1 MTSLLIH
8 AGLGALTVVA
18 FFYVNAHLYR
28 SQWAGSRATL
38 LERLYYITAVVSVCI
53 GWFFN
58 IRYVFAYPADA
69 SWGHFTTMLFDN
81 PASGSAGQDM
91 IITNVILFPLWTMI
105 DGPRR
110 GMRGTWV
117 YFVMSL
123 FTSFGFAMAM
133 LFPLARGLEKELEL
147 ARYGVE
153 FIDLP
158 IMASN
163 LNSPDAPAAIFYS
176 NPVRM
181 ALYVLRHFGAGAMV
195 GFVRLMAF
203 CKYPAS
209 LMDRFTPRS
218 LPPTL
223 DQMLANAP
231 NDRKRRQIELAFTGS
246 AMDLVNRFLPD
257 VKRHRTLRALV
268 AFAAVQSTYKGPFTP
283 GSALCLVYTFA
294 QNEGGGLMRRVR
306 GGMGSLSE
314 ALCRSIANKGGE
326 VRLKTAVRR
335 VLIEDGRATG
345 VELRDGQ
352 RVTARAV
359 VSNLDKPATLFG
371 LVGREHLDASC
382 IERIENIEHRGA
394 YMHLLFKLRRLP
406 RYGPPFEHLN
416 ADPHTRFNTTLVPDP
431 QLQQA
436 SYEAC
441 RRGEVPEHPP
451 VGMQI
456 PTVMDPSLAPVG
468 FHIATT
474 YGFFFPCEAAK
485 EQRGA
490 LRDRM
495 AERILDRL
503 SEFLPDLRDCIVE
516 RAVLSSDHFATMQ
529 GATNGD
535 FTHGLIHP
543 EQMIGG
549 RLLVP
554 GSAHATPIPGLYLC
568 GASCHPGPGVTFLP
582 GYGAAYEVAEALERP
597 SESAKRIA
605 A

>member
-1 MTSLLIH
+1 MNAIPDYDVVVVGAGHNGLAATALLAARGLRVLCLEKNAYVGGMAGTREILTGCRNDVGASL
-8 AGLGALTVVA
+8 
-18 FFYVNAHLYR
+18 
-28 SQWAGSRATL
+28 
-38 LERLYYITAVVSVCI
+38 
-53 GWFFN
+53 
-58 IRYVFAYPADA
+58 
-69 SWGHFTTMLFDN
+69 
-81 PASGSAGQDM
+81 
-91 IITNVILFPLWTMI
+91 
-105 DGPRR
+105 
-110 GMRGTWV
+110 
-117 YFVMSL
+117 
-123 FTSFGFAMAM
+123 
-133 LFPLARGLEKELEL
+133 LFPLAKGVADELEL

-153 FIDLP
+153 LIDLP
-158 IMASN
+158 IMATN
-163 LNSPDAPAAIFYS
+163 LNSRNSPAAVFYS
-176 NPVRM
+176 NPLRM
-181 ALYVLRHFGAGAMV
+181 ARYVLRHFGVRAML

-218 LPPTL
+218 IPPAL
-223 DQMLANAP
+223 DQLLANAP
-231 NDRKRRQIELAFTGS
+231 NESKRRQIELAFTGS

-294 QNEGGGLMRRVR
+294 QNEAGGLMRRVK

-314 ALCRSIANKGGE
+314 ALCRSIADKGGE
-326 VRLKTAVRR
+326 VCIKAPVRR
-335 VLIEDGRATG
+335 VLIEGGRAAG
-345 VELRDGQ
+345 VELRDGH
-352 RVTARAV
+352 RVMARAV
-359 VSNLDKPATLFG
+359 LSNLDKPATLFG
-371 LVGREHLDASC
+371 LVGRDYLDEASIRR
-382 IERIENIEHRGA
+382 IERIEHRGA

-406 RYGPPFEHLN
+406 RFGPPFEHLN
-416 ADPHTRFNTTLVPDP
+416 ADPRTRFNTTLVPDP
-431 QLQQA
+431 ELQQA

-441 RRGEVPEHPP
+441 RRGEVPAHPP

-456 PTVMDPSLAPVG
+456 PTVMDPSLAPTG

-474 YGFFFPCEAAK
+474 YGFFFPCEAPK
-485 EQRGA
+485 EERGR
-490 LRDRM
+490 LRDEM

-516 RAVLSSDHFATMQ
+516 RAVFSSDHFAAMQ

-543 EQMIGG
+543 EQMIGE

-554 GSAHATPIPGLYLC
+554 GSAHATPIPDLYLC

-582 GYGAAYEVAEALERP
+582 GYGAAYEVAEALTAVEP
-597 SESAKRIA
+597 SLARTA

>member
-1 MTSLLIH
+1 M
-8 AGLGALTVVA
+8 
-18 FFYVNAHLYR
+18 
-28 SQWAGSRATL
+28 
-38 LERLYYITAVVSVCI
+38 
-53 GWFFN
+53 
-58 IRYVFAYPADA
+58 
-69 SWGHFTTMLFDN
+69 
-81 PASGSAGQDM
+81 SAGVDYDA
-91 IITNVILFPLWTMI
+91 IVIGAGHNGLAATAILA
-105 DGPRR
+105 GR
-110 GMRGTWV
+110 GLRVLCLEKNAYVGGMAGTREILTGCRNDV
-117 YFVMSL
+117 GASL
-123 FTSFGFAMAM
+123 
-133 LFPLARGLEKELEL
+133 LFPLAKSVEAELEL
-147 ARYGVE
+147 TRYGVE
-153 FIDLP
+153 YIDLP

-163 LNSPDAPAAIFYS
+163 LNSPEAPAAIFYA
-176 NPVRM
+176 NPLRM
-181 ALYVLRHFGAGAMV
+181 AFYVLRHFGARAML

-209 LMDRFTPRS
+209 LMHRFTPRS
-218 LPPTL
+218 VPPTL
-223 DQMLANAP
+223 AELLAQAP
-231 NDRKRRQIELAFTGS
+231 SERKRRQIELAFTGS
-246 AMDLVNRFLPD
+246 AMDLVDRFLPD
-257 VKRHRTLRALV
+257 VERHRTLRALV

-306 GGMGSLSE
+306 GGMGALSE
-314 ALCRSIANKGGE
+314 ALARSIVDKGGE
-326 VRLKTAVRR
+326 VRLRTPVRR
-335 VLIEDGRATG
+335 VLIEDGRAVG

-352 RVTARAV
+352 RITARAV

-371 LVGREHLDASC
+371 LVGRAHLDPAC
-382 IERIENIEHRGA
+382 VARIDNIEHRGA

-406 RYGPPFEHLN
+406 CYGAPFEHLN
-416 ADPHTRFNTTLVPDP
+416 ADPRTRFNTTLVPDP
-431 QLQQA
+431 ELQQA

-456 PTVMDPSLAPVG
+456 PTVMDPTLAPPG

-474 YGFFFPCEAAK
+474 YGFFFPCEAPK
-485 EQRGA
+485 EQRGV
-490 LRDRM
+490 LRDQM

-516 RAVLSSDHFATMQ
+516 RAVFSSDHFAAMQ

-568 GASCHPGPGVTFLP
+568 GAACHPGPGVTFLP
-582 GYGAAYEVAEALERP
+582 GYGAAYEVAEALARER
-597 SESAKRIA
+597 A
-605 A
+605 AAPRVAA

>member
-1 MTSLLIH
+1 MSASCDFDVIVVGAGHNGLAATALLAARGLRVLCLEKNAYVGGMAGTREILSGCRNDVGASL
-8 AGLGALTVVA
+8 
-18 FFYVNAHLYR
+18 
-28 SQWAGSRATL
+28 
-38 LERLYYITAVVSVCI
+38 
-53 GWFFN
+53 
-58 IRYVFAYPADA
+58 
-69 SWGHFTTMLFDN
+69 
-81 PASGSAGQDM
+81 
-91 IITNVILFPLWTMI
+91 
-105 DGPRR
+105 
-110 GMRGTWV
+110 
-117 YFVMSL
+117 
-123 FTSFGFAMAM
+123 
-133 LFPLARGLEKELEL
+133 LFPLARGLEDELEL

-163 LNSPDAPAAIFYS
+163 FNSRDAPPAIFYS

-181 ALYVLRHFGAGAMV
+181 AWYVLRHFGIGAMV

-203 CKYPAS
+203 CKYPAD
-209 LMDRFTPRS
+209 LLNRFTPRRV
-218 LPPTL
+218 PPTL
-223 DQMLANAP
+223 DELLANAP
-231 NDRKRRQIELAFTGS
+231 NESKRRQIQLAFNGS

-257 VKRHRTLRALV
+257 VERHRTLRALV

-314 ALCRSIANKGGE
+314 ALHRSIADKGGE
-326 VRLKTAVRR
+326 VRLKSPVCRI
-335 VLIEDGRATG
+335 LLESGRAAG

-352 RVTARAV
+352 RITARAI

-371 LVGREHLDASC
+371 LVGRENLDAATVQRV
-382 IERIENIEHRGA
+382 ERIEHRGA

-406 RYGPPFEHLN
+406 RYGPPFAHLN
-416 ADPHTRFNTTLVPDP
+416 GDPRTRFNTTLVPDP
-431 QLQQA
+431 ELQQE

-456 PTVMDPSLAPVG
+456 PTVMDPSLAPPG

-474 YGFFFPCEAAK
+474 YGFFFPCEAAR
-485 EQRGA
+485 ERRGP
-490 LRDRM
+490 LRDAM

-503 SEFLPDLRDCIVE
+503 SEFLPDLRDCVVE
-516 RAVLSSDHFATMQ
+516 RAVFSSDHFAAMQ
-529 GATNGD
+529 SATNGD

-554 GSAHATPIPGLYLC
+554 GSAHATPIPDLYLC

-582 GYGAAYEVAEALERP
+582 GYGAAYEVAEALAGAKP
-597 SESAKRIA
+597 SVSRVA